1 MRSNFEAAV
10 TFMLPVN
17 PYINH
22 KEKFNKAPQIHD
34 ITLKGK
40 THSQTGVDF
49 RWHTPDEY
57 KLLTKEQKRELY
69 DWQRTKERKE
79 VTMKHRETSGNFRK
93 NNLKRK
99 LQARIYTLEIKI
111 KESEYRNKEL
121 RNQLP
126 HYNPEGSKTNHDIR
140 SSDEQSEEYTFKVY
154 SNSAQKIVK
163 RKRKSM

>member
-1 MRSNFEAAV
+1 
-10 TFMLPVN
+10 
-17 PYINH
+17 
-22 KEKFNKAPQIHD
+22 
-34 ITLKGK
+34 
-40 THSQTGVDF
+40 
-49 RWHTPDEY
+49 
-57 KLLTKEQKRELY
+57 
-69 DWQRTKERKE
+69 
-79 VTMKHRETSGNFRK
+79 MKHRETSGNFRK

-140 SSDEQSEEYTFKVY
+140 SSDEQPEERTFKVY
-154 SNSAQKIVK
+154 SNSAQKIIR